1 LCPDG
6 QKVFKVDLTT
16 DNVGD
21 GTLWALFRYDAG
33 QSKWFKYAGGPN
45 SGRYGDNTRI
55 VNRICVNEARYAFV
69 IRDVNNQKPLYKCY
83 FRGSLVFSN
92 SGDRSSFSGRAVHY
106 LTYAESISPP
116 SSTSSSAPP
125 PTPPPSPRPTPRPT
139 PQPTPRPTPRPVSPS
154 IGGRMADCEQDE
166 RFIQIELLTDEY
178 AAEVSWHL
186 KNSGGATILKSPS
199 TSYANNQKYTS
210 EACIPDGAKYVFTM
224 LDGYGDGLRGSA
236 YYKFLIDGVLAF
248 SGGKNY
254 KKKEHVLNLQTQA
267 PTGRDL
273 EWLNSHNTR
282 RYEWYVLTCAFFLT
296 LYIHF
301 LFT

>member
-1 LCPDG
+1 
-6 QKVFKVDLTT
+6 VD
-16 DNVGD
+16 
-21 GTLWALFRYDAG
+21 
-33 QSKWFKYAGGPN
+33 
-45 SGRYGDNTRI
+45 
-55 VNRICVNEARYAFV
+55 EARYAFV

-186 KNSGGATILKSPS
+186 KNSGGLIVGRFFWFQDQCLSISLVLKEYATYYCNILTHCCFSETANRWGHPSEKSVN
-199 TSYANNQKYTS
+199 A
-210 EACIPDGAKYVFTM
+210 
-224 LDGYGDGLRGSA
+224 
-236 YYKFLIDGVLAF
+236 VLKQPEVHFGNMHSRRCEVCFHNA
-248 SGGKNY
+248 
-254 KKKEHVLNLQTQA
+254 
-267 PTGRDL
+267 R
-273 EWLNSHNTR
+273 WL
-282 RYEWYVLTCAFFLT
+282 W
-296 LYIHF
+296 
-301 LFT
+301 